1 MNNLAVLDGS
11 GTFLTPWRPLPT
23 LLLVVVDLTLS
34 SAALLFLGAVTDGL
48 MELVGGGIRLEKLEG
63 RDMSELRDVGL
74 VADDDGTDGRVGT
87 LEEGRDFSDWR
98 LRVLRWRFIVR

>member
-11 GTFLTPWRPLPT
+11 GTFLTPCRPLPT
-23 LLLVVVDLTLS
+23 LLLLVVVDLTLS

-87 LEEGRDFSDWR
+87 LEEGRDFSD
-98 LRVLRWRFIVR
+98 